1 MTAGC
6 AKFTFEE
13 GARRCA
19 YYPGFAEQMQLP
31 LGGKIAGTLLNPPDT
46 APLGTLRGG
55 GAYVGAY
62 VGAGGGLPGAG
73 SGLPLQAEATL
84 WGGVALGRSGIGTS
98 VGPPSYTAGVWPSP
112 PGFATMRHRPPPPPP
127 PKIDESA
134 QTQGVMMCA
143 PRQASPELRP
153 SEPTPHPPNRT
164 PLF

>member
-1 MTAGC
+1 MLTA
-6 AKFTFEE
+6 TP
-13 GARRCA
+13 RRH
-19 YYPGFAEQMQLP
+19 YNFL
-31 LGGKIAGTLLNPPDT
+31 TLWWIT
-46 APLGTLRGG
+46 WG
-55 GAYVGAY
+55 GAYGGAY
-62 VGAGGGLPGAG
+62 GGAGGGLPGAG

-153 SEPTPHPPNRT
+153 SEPTPHPPNHTLSHPCQAAST
-164 PLF
+164 PNLANFRFLKCTIYKAIA